1 MDDAITVTVPAST
14 DFVHILRTVV
24 AGVAARM
31 NLTVDAIDDLRLLVD
46 EAASVLLSRRVRT
59 EHLRVRI
66 EPGADQLRVVTSSAP
81 ADAASLPARL
91 QETLAWQVLS
101 ALADDVQLTTEDG
114 SPGIA
119 FAKRVQPQSRRE

>member
-1 MDDAITVTVPAST
+1 MDEAITVTVPAST

-46 EAASVLLSRRVRT
+46 EAASVLLSRRSGA

-66 EPGADQLRVVTSSAP
+66 EPGADLLRVVTSSAP
-81 ADAASLPARL
+81 AGGSSLPPRL
-91 QETLAWQVLS
+91 QDTLAWQVLS
-101 ALADDVQLTTEDG
+101 ALSDEVNLTSEDG
-114 SPGIA
+114 TPAIA
-119 FAKRVQPQSRRE
+119 FAKRVQSPLRRE